1 MAKAPPSTP
10 RRSADEARPSID
22 PQRLLREARQHLY
35 TAFEPLAFDA
45 TMSRSPGSVS
55 DRDLTELGRPVRS
68 LAPETV
74 ARFLLK
80 AGTTWGRP
88 RDIRRIMPRAL
99 DLAAD
104 NQLPIDRGLLWAK
117 ARWAG
122 WPDWPTYQ
130 ALTVREFLSAEWGR
144 LIRSEPRPAHV
155 AHGWLGQVSDAV
167 EDLDPFLDDWLQAM
181 SADAPMPYQRVAAG
195 HLVAL
200 LVLSPL
206 RPDVPQ
212 SIRSLFRRRGQV
224 VDQFTTWLTGPDV
237 ELAVERAQ
245 TVLADTNDRR
255 RVTLAAQRLTRLRLA
270 VEDAGPPQS

>member
-1 MAKAPPSTP
+1 MAKAPPSAPSPTRDRA
-10 RRSADEARPSID
+10 RRTVD
-22 PQRLLREARQHLY
+22 PQRLMREARQHLY
-35 TAFEPLAFDA
+35 TAFEALAFDG
-45 TMSRSPGSVS
+45 TMPRSPGSVS
-55 DRDLTELGRPVRS
+55 DRDLTALGRPVRS

-74 ARFLLK
+74 ARFLVK

-88 RDIRRIMPRAL
+88 EDIRRIMPRAL

-144 LIRSEPRPAHV
+144 LIRSEPRPAHL

-167 EDLDPFLDDWLQAM
+167 DDLDPFLDDWIHAM
-181 SADAPMPYQRVAAG
+181 GPDSAAPYQKVAAG

-200 LVLSPL
+200 LVQSPL
-206 RPDVPQ
+206 RPDVPT
-212 SIRSLFRRRGQV
+212 SIRSLFRRRDPAAG
-224 VDQFTTWLTGPDV
+224 QFTDWLVGPEV
-237 ELAVERAQ
+237 EQAVERAQ
-245 TVLADTNDRR
+245 TVLGDTNDRR
-255 RVTLAAQRLTRLRLA
+255 RITLAAERLARLRVA
-270 VEDAGPPQS
+270 VEDAQS